1 MYLGSLLKSIDNKY
15 KKISIRG
22 ICFNSKK
29 VKKRD
34 VFFAIKGNK
43 KKGSK
48 FINEAIYKGNKHNLK
63 NQERSKMQQAFLNK
77 YLMHKRS

>member
-1 MYLGSLLKSIDNKY
+1 MKHWTKSSWKKYSTHQQPEWPDDNKY

-34 VFFAIKGNK
+34 VFFKDLVVSSFLEQETASNIKITKEQIREYYIKNK
-43 KKGSK
+43 TA
-48 FINEAIYKGNKHNLK
+48 E
-63 NQERSKMQQAFLNK
+63 
-77 YLMHKRS
+77 